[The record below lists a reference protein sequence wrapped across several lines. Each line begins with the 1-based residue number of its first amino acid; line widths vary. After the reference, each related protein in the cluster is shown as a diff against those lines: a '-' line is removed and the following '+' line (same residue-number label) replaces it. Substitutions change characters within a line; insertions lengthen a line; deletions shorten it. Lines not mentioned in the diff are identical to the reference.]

1 MSSRR
6 MRSSPNHLF
15 GSVAIN
21 ESKGLG
27 EDVNTSCHRTLII
40 GPLQANELRE
50 KSIRVYLPG
59 RHTAIV
65 IPDEGLSIG
74 NEMI

>member
-1 MSSRR
+1 MNSRNT
-6 MRSSPNHLF
+6 SISNHLF
-15 GSVAIN
+15 GSTAIN

-27 EDVNTSCHRTLII
+27 EDVSTSRHRTLII
-40 GPLQANELRE
+40 GPLQASELRE
-50 KSIRVYLPG
+50 KSIRIYLPA